1 MEFFVFSVRD
11 CLLGMYGNLLMYRS
25 ENQAVRDFDAA
36 MSSDE
41 VASIAHQYDLYKVGS
56 FDAKCGRFKAIEPE
70 LVRLGSQVVQTQIGD
85 DIVDDE
91 EISL

>member
-1 MEFFVFSVRD
+1 MEFIVFSVRD

-25 ENQAVRDFDAA
+25 ENQAIRDFDSA
-36 MSSDE
+36 MSTDE
-41 VASIAHQYDLYKVGS
+41 VAPIAHQYDLYKVGT

-70 LVRLGSQVVQTQIGD
+70 LVRLGSQVDKTQIGD
-85 DIVDDE
+85 DVDEVE